1 MEFDKET
8 QEKIQELQA
17 FEHTFQNILMQKQA
31 FQIELSETENALKEV
46 EKTIDRLI
54 TKHKNFLLLRKEMK
68 LKTSSYI
75 D

>member
-1 MEFDKET
+1 MENK
-8 QEKIQELQA
+8 K
-17 FEHTFQNILMQKQA
+17 NIDSFINAIEVSGVIVTSQK
-31 FQIELSETENALKEV
+31 SSLKEV

>member
-1 MEFDKET
+1 MENKK
-8 QEKIQELQA
+8 KIDSFINAIEVSGVIV
-17 FEHTFQNILMQKQA
+17 TSQK
-31 FQIELSETENALKEV
+31 SSLKEV